1 MVVNKRGKN
10 VKEMLCKAKLPQ
22 KQTKIR
28 TRSSAA
34 DKRAGFKRCAKP
46 RCPMCPFTG
55 DAADGKRVIREI
67 KVKSSDTILPLKHD
81 MNCQTKNC
89 IYMLTCLK
97 DGQQYVGQ
105 TGRTVAKRFAE
116 HRDSMH
122 QAITSKPVGLHF
134 QEPGHRGEADATML
148 PIIKSKSDNIW
159 IRKAMERRFINDHDM
174 IDSGLNKYLY
184 SDYRKFNN
192 V

>member
-1 MVVNKRGKN
+1 
-10 VKEMLCKAKLPQ
+10 
-22 KQTKIR
+22 
-28 TRSSAA
+28 
-34 DKRAGFKRCAKP
+34 
-46 RCPMCPFTG
+46 
-55 DAADGKRVIREI
+55 
-67 KVKSSDTILPLKHD
+67 

-122 QAITSKPVGLHF
+122 QVSTSKPVGQHF

-148 PIIKSKSDNIW
+148 PIIKLKSDNIW
-159 IRKAMERRFINDHDM
+159 IRKAMERQFINDHDM
-174 IDSGLNKYLY
+174 IDSGLNKYL
-184 SDYRKFNN
+184 
-192 V
+192 